1 MSNSWKGNKESEK
14 EQKEQRGSFSVL
26 FAFFCL
32 FCFSMIEAYA
42 QTPWDFSLLDAAGKR
57 HTAQEWRAA
66 RAVVLFFLA
75 TECPISNR
83 YAPEINRLVADY
95 AANGVAFYGVHSDP
109 DIGAKAVRQHA
120 WDYGFNFPV
129 LMDPTQILAGR
140 TGVTLTLT
148 AVILSPEGELL
159 YRGRFDDRYLDFGKY
174 RDVDIKPDLRNALAA
189 TLTGQRIA
197 ESVTKPI
204 GCALPPPARGDSPQ
218 KTQNDKGQK
227 KK

>member
-1 MSNSWKGNKESEK
+1 MSNPCKGNEKGKKERRERK
-14 EQKEQRGSFSVL
+14 GSFMVL
-26 FAFFCL
+26 FASFCL
-32 FCFSMIEAYA
+32 FCFSTIEAYA

-57 HTAQEWRAA
+57 HTSQEWRAA

-95 AANGVAFYGVHSDP
+95 AANGVSFYGVHSDP
-109 DIGAKAVRQHA
+109 DIGAQAVRQHA
-120 WDYGFNFPV
+120 QDYGFNFPV

-140 TGVTLTLT
+140 TGVTMTLT

-159 YRGRFDDRYLDFGKY
+159 YRGRFDNRYLDFGKY

-189 TLTGQRIA
+189 TLTGQKIA
-197 ESVTKPI
+197 EPVTKPI
-204 GCALPPPARGDSPQ
+204 GCALPPPAKEDSPQ
-218 KTQNDKGQK
+218 KTQNDKGHK
-227 KK
+227 K